1 MSETNISEQVPFG
14 TDSFAEN
21 PEPRCALMLLLD
33 TSGSMGGAPIRELND
48 GVATL
53 KQALTEDTLASKRVE
68 VGIISFG
75 PVKIESPFHTVTNFF
90 PPVLHASGDTPMG
103 EAIRQG
109 IEMIKQRKAE
119 YRAAGISFFRPWIFL
134 ITDGGPTD
142 EWKSA
147 AAMVKEGEASKS
159 FAFFAVGVE
168 NANMETL
175 KQISVRE
182 PLKLKGLMFR
192 ELFVWLSSSMRS
204 ISSSTPGDT
213 VPLAPPSGWTEV

>member
-1 MSETNISEQVPFG
+1 
-14 TDSFAEN
+14 
-21 PEPRCALMLLLD
+21 MLLLD

-53 KQALTEDTLASKRVE
+53 KQGLTEDALASKRVE

-109 IEMIKQRKAE
+109 IEMLKQRKAE

-134 ITDGGPTD
+134 MTDGGPTD

-192 ELFVWLSSSMRS
+192 ELFVWLSSSMRA

>member
-1 MSETNISEQVPFG
+1 MSETNVSEQVPFG
-14 TDSFAEN
+14 TDSFADN

-75 PVKIESPFHTVTNFF
+75 PVKIESPFHTVASFF

-109 IEMIKQRKAE
+109 IEMLKQRKAE
-119 YRAAGISFFRPWIFL
+119 YRAAGISIFRPWIFL

-213 VPLAPPSGWTEV
+213 VPLTPPAGWTEV

>member
-1 MSETNISEQVPFG
+1 MSETNVSEQVPFG
-14 TDSFAEN
+14 TDSFADN

-53 KQALTEDTLASKRVE
+53 KQGLTEDALASKRVE

-109 IEMIKQRKAE
+109 IEMLKQRKAE

-134 ITDGGPTD
+134 MTDGCPTD
-142 EWKSA
+142 
-147 AAMVKEGEASKS
+147 
-159 FAFFAVGVE
+159 
-168 NANMETL
+168 
-175 KQISVRE
+175 
-182 PLKLKGLMFR
+182 
-192 ELFVWLSSSMRS
+192 
-204 ISSSTPGDT
+204 
-213 VPLAPPSGWTEV
+213 

>member
-1 MSETNISEQVPFG
+1 MSETNVSEQVPFG
-14 TDSFAEN
+14 TDSFADN

-53 KQALTEDTLASKRVE
+53 KQGLTEDALASKRVE

-109 IEMIKQRKAE
+109 IEMLKQRKAE

-134 ITDGGPTD
+134 MTDGGPTD

-192 ELFVWLSSSMRS
+192 ELFVWLSSSMRA